1 MSDAGTAERKSTGA
15 TQGRAPTAEANRST
29 LAIDLYRELERAIIA
44 GELRPGERLDEQ
56 EIAQR
61 FSVSRTPVREALR
74 LLGAS
79 DLVELRGRQGV
90 IVRKIGVS
98 ALVEMFQVM
107 AELEAL
113 CACLAAR
120 RSTQQQTANLG
131 EIQAQLVA
139 SAGRT
144 PTDIEDFYAIN
155 QEFHEAIYDASR
167 NAYLANETRQL
178 RNRVAPFRRRVTALP
193 SRLEKTIEE
202 HQAIID
208 AIVARDAETARIA
221 MRDHVSL
228 LGDDLV
234 DLIASFD

>member
-1 MSDAGTAERKSTGA
+1 MSDVEAADRQSDGHAG
-15 TQGRAPTAEANRST
+15 GRPGGDVNRTT
-29 LAIDLYRELERAIIA
+29 LALDLYRELERAIIA
-44 GELRPGERLDEQ
+44 GEIQPGERLDEQ

-61 FSVSRTPVREALR
+61 FNVSRTPVREALR

-98 ALVEMFQVM
+98 ALIEMFQVM

-120 RSTQQQTANLG
+120 RSSAKQTEALHD
-131 EIQAQLVA
+131 IQAQLVA
-139 SAGRT
+139 SAARS
-144 PTDIEDFYAIN
+144 PADIEDFYAIN

-193 SRLEKTIEE
+193 ARLEKTVVE

-208 AIVARDAETARIA
+208 AIVARDAETARVA

-228 LGDDLV
+228 LGDDLI